1 MGTQIIREQT
11 SGSLTAI
18 VVDENLCHA
27 RAASCMLANLQC
39 KVIVYASPVDALK
52 FLKDHQRDTD
62 FALVEVN
69 MKEMHGF
76 QFLDMS
82 RKLHKS
88 LQVIMMSA
96 DTTWPTMKRSV
107 ELGARFLIKKPLDAN
122 TMNNLWQHLDL
133 KFQRADKIKALFPGW
148 SYCDMFSFS
157 F

>member
-1 MGTQIIREQT
+1 
-11 SGSLTAI
+11 
-18 VVDENLCHA
+18 
-27 RAASCMLANLQC
+27 
-39 KVIVYASPVDALK
+39 
-52 FLKDHQRDTD
+52 
-62 FALVEVN
+62 
-69 MKEMHGF
+69 
-76 QFLDMS
+76 
-82 RKLHKS
+82 
-88 LQVIMMSA
+88 MSA